1 MKSAQLQEQILGKIN
16 AILFD
21 EHLIISFNKKW
32 IDVFHSMPSFTLT
45 IDSDNRLCLRSQ
57 PIPKSEDLCE

>member
-1 MKSAQLQEQILGKIN
+1 LKSVQLQEQILGKIN
-16 AILFD
+16 ATLFD

-32 IDVFHSMPSFTLT
+32 IDVFRGVPSFTLT

-57 PIPKSEDLCE
+57 VIRSRESVSE